1 MPTYNL
7 ATIRA
12 AIKSILSGVSDLAY
26 VYDRRNP
33 NIEGYPC
40 AIMDITEN
48 SNEMLTNIEN
58 ERRIRFT
65 IWLIQEIGVKG
76 ADNAND
82 ILDEITRE
90 AVEALE
96 NIDNIS
102 LGGLVDWIMPAEGKR
117 EEVSSPEGSA
127 IWQILNVD
135 VRVTTSVI

>member
-7 ATIRA
+7 ASIRG
-12 AIKSILSGVSDLAY
+12 AIKTILESVTDLAF

-33 NIEGYPC
+33 VVEGYPC
-40 AIMDITEN
+40 AIMDITGN
-48 SNEMLTNIEN
+48 SNDMLTNVEN
-58 ERRIRFT
+58 ERKISFT
-65 IWLIQEIGVKG
+65 IWLIQEIGIKG
-76 ADNAND
+76 TGDANA

-90 AVEALE
+90 AVEKLE
-96 NIDNIS
+96 NIANVS

-135 VRVTTSVI
+135 VRVTTSVL